1 MTAKKNTAMQTRRML
16 ALLSYLKQGATL
28 KLSDLSAAVGATEA
42 EVAADLTALSFCG
55 VPPFSPDEMI
65 DLAIDGD
72 TVTVLSAPPALDR
85 PVRLSP
91 REARALV
98 AALEAAGHPHD
109 DPLVARLLDAAASE
123 IDPAELAATIRTG
136 TASAPLASIYSVL
149 AEAIET
155 STKVRIGYFSAG
167 SGTHSDRIIQPHGLM
182 NERGAWYVSGQC
194 ENAGEIRT
202 FRLDRVREATSTGE
216 TFQRPAWVNATVA
229 PTAEGL
235 PVAVLRLAPGSRH
248 TEERDWPGAT
258 FNVKPNGAVFAE
270 VPYSSATWV
279 ARRVAAG
286 LGMIDAI
293 ETPEVR
299 AAVREI
305 ALSGLAA
312 IDGAT
317 LDPDGA
323 TRP

>member
-1 MTAKKNTAMQTRRML
+1 MTAKQNTALHTRRML

-42 EVAADLTALSFCG
+42 EVAADLTALSYCG
-55 VPPFSPDEMI
+55 VPPFTPDEMI

-72 TVTVLSAPPALDR
+72 SVIVLSAPPALDR

-98 AALEAAGHPHD
+98 TALEAAGHAHD
-109 DPLVARLLDAAASE
+109 DPLVTKLLEAAAAE

-136 TASAPLASIYSVL
+136 TASVPLAGIYAVL

-155 STKVRIGYFSAG
+155 NTKVRIGYFSAG
-167 SGTHSDRIIQPHGLM
+167 SGTHSERIIRPHGLM
-182 NERGAWYVSGQC
+182 NERGAWYVSGHC
-194 ENAGEIRT
+194 ENADELRT
-202 FRLDRVREATSTGE
+202 FRLDRIREATSTDDHFE
-216 TFQRPAWVNATVA
+216 PPAWVSTSVA
-229 PTAEGL
+229 PATEDL

-270 VPYSSATWV
+270 IPYSSATWV

-286 LGMIDAI
+286 LGTIDAI
-293 ETPEVR
+293 ETPGVR

-312 IDGAT
+312 IADAGTAT
-317 LDPDGA
+317 VE
-323 TRP
+323 